1 MAKKLFFILIL
12 FVSTLHAQET
22 QAELEK
28 IIRDNPEL
36 LESFSENDAN
46 NENTI
51 RGSDKSIDNDENEE
65 ELYLESNIFGFDYI
79 NSIPKSISTTSDLPV
94 PNDYIISLGDTLKV
108 ILTGGVKDIFDLK
121 VGMDGSILLPSI
133 GSINVFGES
142 IKDVRKKIAQLV
154 ELSYVGTDVSVSIDS
169 LSAKKI
175 NIIGAVK
182 NPGAYIVSP
191 FSTITSALA
200 YSGGFENYASLRN
213 ITVLRKGV
221 EINFDLYDFL
231 IFGNRNSDINIEQGD
246 TILIN
251 STNNFVEIS
260 GSVIRPK
267 IYEYTQN
274 DKYSDLLSFALG
286 LDRNGDVNNMTAT
299 IVDEG
304 KRITKIVQKNDLI
317 DTADIEA
324 LYAGNF
330 VTINSKDVFV
340 SGSVV
345 TSGFYNATNES
356 LEKFLENLSFSS
368 DIYPFYAVYESM
380 TSGGLIRSRVAFS
393 LSDPDSYSGLKA
405 ASNTKIYFISRE
417 EALNYNNERLL
428 QELEENE
435 RKAFTIQEKNEAR
448 KKLLQVPVDN
458 ERVREGYSEL
468 IKQNLID
475 PDDIVSVSMPSKSI
489 RIPVKGKVSPQQL
502 HLFLGSTGA
511 IDISKVSIVTTNDS
525 FTNVYEE
532 IVDADNL
539 VAVSFPSS
547 RNEQLISVE
556 IKGEINSSGTYLV
569 SSSTTLLDLYT
580 LAGGFKENAFEKGI
594 FISREDV
601 KDKQSK
607 AIKEAKALLTDAMI
621 QKSDSL
627 SDRGSVDIES
637 ILALSELVEPDGR
650 VAGNFSKDS
659 STAKS
664 FILKDGDV
672 VIIPPL
678 SYEVVVQGEVLNS
691 SSFVYEE
698 DMKYQDYIDA
708 AGGFSDYADKR
719 GVFIIKANG
728 LSTTMGSNIFSGQET
743 IEPGD
748 TIVVPRNLDQLE
760 ALPMISMATKI
771 IADIAFSAASL
782 NAIQD

>member
-1 MAKKLFFILIL
+1 M
-12 FVSTLHAQET
+12 
-22 QAELEK
+22 
-28 IIRDNPEL
+28 
-36 LESFSENDAN
+36 
-46 NENTI
+46 
-51 RGSDKSIDNDENEE
+51 
-65 ELYLESNIFGFDYI
+65 
-79 NSIPKSISTTSDLPV
+79 
-94 PNDYIISLGDTLKV
+94 
-108 ILTGGVKDIFDLK
+108 
-121 VGMDGSILLPSI
+121 
-133 GSINVFGES
+133 
-142 IKDVRKKIAQLV
+142 
-154 ELSYVGTDVSVSIDS
+154 
-169 LSAKKI
+169 
-175 NIIGAVK
+175 
-182 NPGAYIVSP
+182 
-191 FSTITSALA
+191 
-200 YSGGFENYASLRN
+200 
-213 ITVLRKGV
+213 
-221 EINFDLYDFL
+221 
-231 IFGNRNSDINIEQGD
+231 
-246 TILIN
+246 
-251 STNNFVEIS
+251 
-260 GSVIRPK
+260 
-267 IYEYTQN
+267 
-274 DKYSDLLSFALG
+274 
-286 LDRNGDVNNMTAT
+286 
-299 IVDEG
+299 
-304 KRITKIVQKNDLI
+304 
-317 DTADIEA
+317 
-324 LYAGNF
+324 
-330 VTINSKDVFV
+330 
-340 SGSVV
+340 
-345 TSGFYNATNES
+345 
-356 LEKFLENLSFSS
+356 
-368 DIYPFYAVYESM
+368 
-380 TSGGLIRSRVAFS
+380 
-393 LSDPDSYSGLKA
+393 
-405 ASNTKIYFISRE
+405 
-417 EALNYNNERLL
+417 
-428 QELEENE
+428 
-435 RKAFTIQEKNEAR
+435 
-448 KKLLQVPVDN
+448 
-458 ERVREGYSEL
+458 REGYSEL